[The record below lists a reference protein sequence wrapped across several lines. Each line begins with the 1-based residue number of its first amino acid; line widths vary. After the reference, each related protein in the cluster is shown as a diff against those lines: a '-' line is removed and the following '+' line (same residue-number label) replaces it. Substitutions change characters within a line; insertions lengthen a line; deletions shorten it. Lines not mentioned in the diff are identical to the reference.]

1 MKSSL
6 PIAALLLTACSLP
19 DGGTDELT
27 ATVQN
32 QSGGVITQAG
42 LYARQTAGR
51 STVLT
56 DSVLLEN
63 LAPGATGVLTT
74 TESRVQ
80 HKDGDFLLRVR
91 LANGRVLRQECCYFT
106 NGQFLTGAA
115 RFVVAADTIR
125 VSAP

>member
-1 MKSSL
+1 MKPSL
-6 PIAALLLTACSLP
+6 PIAALLLAACTLP
-19 DGGTDELT
+19 DGGSDELT
-27 ATVQN
+27 VTVQN
-32 QSGGVITQAG
+32 QSGVAVVRAG
-42 LYARQTAGR
+42 LYARQGAANG
-51 STVLT
+51 SVPT

-63 LAPGATGVLTT
+63 LASGTMGVLTT
-74 TESRVQ
+74 TEDRVQ